1 MIVAKLLHV
10 TVQPVFVL
18 VDTDTHDVQPG
29 PSVQPN
35 TIPAANVADLPALV
49 EQARHSI
56 EAQLSAAPVAP

>member
-29 PSVQPN
+29 PTVTPN
-35 TIPAANVADLPALV
+35 NIAATALDQLPDLI
-49 EQARHSI
+49 EQARQQI
-56 EAQLSAAPVAP
+56 EQGIVEHDA